1 VSPDQYVANRKAC
14 NETLQ
19 YAASSVLPGTKP
31 EDIQDIGLVGEGT
44 RVGRGLQGSS
54 AKLRFT
60 VRTYI
65 TGATYESLS
74 SALEAAAVSGALTA
88 QVQYFAIQNNVPVLQ
103 NVTVLAITTENDL
116 VGREGSEK
124 LTGSMIAG
132 LVIGIIM
139 ALGFIAAV
147 VYFFMAHL
155 ASASSESANAAEGAN
170 GASEAPVENNNNE
183 VVDVESPRELANQI

>member
-1 VSPDQYVANRKAC
+1 MSPDQYVANRKAC

-31 EDIQDIGLVGEGT
+31 ADIQDIGLVGEGT
-44 RVGRGLQGSS
+44 RAGRGLQGSS

-103 NVTVLAITTENDL
+103 NVTVQAITTNNNL

-155 ASASSESANAAEGAN
+155 ASSESANAAEGAN
-170 GASEAPVENNNNE
+170 GASEAPVENNNND